1 MFAICRLVAC
11 CLILLA
17 ASGPAAAET
26 TPQPYPG
33 DRLAYI
39 SGSKLYVGYPDAP
52 HLVPGPGNAFQPIF
66 SYDGRWL
73 AFLRQQWQGYDV
85 SSQLWLAQA
94 DGSAAHAVSS
104 MGGVAVDGFQW
115 SPSADVLAVQPL
127 NKKGDWLPIR
137 LVPVQGPAH
146 DVPDQL
152 QGSFLW
158 SPDGQTLA
166 VAATSRSGYTR
177 LDLVRGNAVTSYAL
191 PGVGRYNPF
200 RLAGWWPNDHSIL
213 YWLDPGG
220 CYSCIAD
227 GTKLDDYDLQT
238 GTVRHV
244 GVTLPY
250 HRDWVA
256 ISGDRLLVV
265 TGRDRSAFYGKH
277 LQLCLAAG
285 SCRPLPGK
293 GSHRISVDPAW
304 SPDGGLMAFVVAP
317 ARKTSGFRSPA
328 KYWSWMDAH
337 VLWTAQPD
345 GSGAKPASGVP
356 KGAHGPEWT
365 GDGRG
370 ILFVKDGELWLDP
383 HLGAANAHP
392 IARLVSP
399 HPLPGREMPA
409 YQSSYYGHMNW
420 HDLFAWY

>member
-1 MFAICRLVAC
+1 MSAIPMRR
-11 CLILLA
+11 
-17 ASGPAAAET
+17 ASCPA
-26 TPQPYPG
+26 P
-33 DRLAYI
+33 
-39 SGSKLYVGYPDAP
+39 
-52 HLVPGPGNAFQPIF
+52 PGNAFQPVF
-66 SYDGRWL
+66 SFDGRWL
-73 AFLRQQWQGYDV
+73 AFLRQQWQGYGV

-94 DGSAAHAVSS
+94 DGSAAHAISP
-104 MGGVAVDGFQW
+104 MGGITVDGFQW
-115 SPSADVLAVQPL
+115 SPTADVLAVQSISAKGRPL
-127 NKKGDWLPIR
+127 SIR
-137 LVPVQGPAH
+137 LMPVQGPAH
-146 DVPDQL
+146 DVPDHL

-213 YWLDPGG
+213 IWMDPGG

-250 HRDWVA
+250 HRDWVV

-265 TGRDRSAFYGKH
+265 MGRDRSAFYGKR

-285 SCRPLPGK
+285 PCHPLLQTGA
-293 GSHRISVDPAW
+293 HRISLDPAW
-304 SPDGGLMAFVVAP
+304 APDGAQMAFVVAP
-317 ARKTSGFRSPA
+317 AWKTWGFLSGRR
-328 KYWSWMDAH
+328 YEHWLDAH
-337 VLWTAQPD
+337 VLWTARPG
-345 GSGAKPASGVP
+345 GSGAKPAGGVP
-356 KGAHGPEWT
+356 KGAQGPEWT
-365 GDGRG
+365 HDGRG
-370 ILFVKDGELWLDP
+370 ILFVKDGALWLDP
-383 HLGAANAHP
+383 HFGAANAHP
-392 IARLVSP
+392 IARLVSA
-399 HPLPGREMPA
+399 HPLPGRERPA
-409 YQSSYYGHMNW
+409 YQNSYYGHMNW